1 MLLLHIDLCIL
12 NYHNAKPNKILH
24 KLLFLSGASYQQ
36 LKPSE
41 IKVLPDV
48 SAKDVLRK
56 NSAGIITLIV
66 DPTKLGNDLV
76 EENLVAAH
84 IVRELITLLGVTN
97 YEKSTRL
104 VNEVSRSLSVK
115 NDPQILLKF
124 LTVLQKQGNPTLN
137 DRVDNILKEIGKSY
151 Q

>member
-1 MLLLHIDLCIL
+1 M
-12 NYHNAKPNKILH
+12 YTNAKPNKKILH

-41 IKVLPDV
+41 INILPGV

-84 IVRELITLLGVTN
+84 IVHGLTTLLGVTN
-97 YEKSTRL
+97 YDKSTRL

-115 NDPQILLKF
+115 NDPQILLQF
-124 LTVLQKQGNPTLN
+124 LRVLQKQNNPTLN
-137 DRVDNILKEIGKSY
+137 DIVDNILKEIGKGY
-151 Q
+151 QYLNL